1 MSSFTRLLKAVLVT
15 YNLINE
21 EAVEQMKISI
31 HWGHVRNYDASVNRF
46 KTMHCCIHGK
56 VDSNCARWTQL
67 VYNGVRLGSVILM
80 AKIAHHAALLL
91 SGALKRNPRQHS
103 LSARHWPKQILHL
116 DIFHHLQN
124 CNTTSA
130 TAAPKL
136 AFTGKRC
143 SGNTW
148 SRAPSYIEVLCC
160 YRG

>member
-56 VDSNCARWTQL
+56 VDTNCAQRTQL

-103 LSARHWPKQILHL
+103 LSARH
-116 DIFHHLQN
+116 
-124 CNTTSA
+124 
-130 TAAPKL
+130 
-136 AFTGKRC
+136 
-143 SGNTW
+143 
-148 SRAPSYIEVLCC
+148 
-160 YRG
+160 